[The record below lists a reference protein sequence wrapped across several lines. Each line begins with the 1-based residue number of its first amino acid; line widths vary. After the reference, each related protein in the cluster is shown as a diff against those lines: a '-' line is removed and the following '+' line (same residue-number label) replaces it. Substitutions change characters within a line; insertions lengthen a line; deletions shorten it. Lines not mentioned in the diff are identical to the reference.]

1 MRSRGLG
8 RFDPADSA
16 LLFLSEV
23 RVRVSRGSLLR
34 QGDVGRLRWDPEL
47 GIGPFRLEVL
57 WNRNKR
63 RQRGQFR
70 LPISGKEEKHTMHLV
85 VSGPVRARKNH
96 LCHTHEGPAPAATNE
111 KT

>member
-8 RFDPADSA
+8 RFDPTDST

-57 WNRNKR
+57 WNWNKR

-70 LPISGKEEKHTMHLV
+70 LPISGKEEKHK
-85 VSGPVRARKNH
+85 SFGR
-96 LCHTHEGPAPAATNE
+96 E
-111 KT
+111 

>member
-1 MRSRGLG
+1 MRRRGLG
-8 RFDPADSA
+8 CFDPTDGT

-47 GIGPFRLEVL
+47 SIGPFRLEVL
-57 WNRNKR
+57 WNRNEG

-70 LPISGKEEKHTMHLV
+70 LPISGKEEKQRRLV
-85 VSGPVRARKNH
+85 VSDPRGPRNH
-96 LCHTHEGPAPAATNE
+96 FCHTHEGPAPAATNE